1 MKIKITTIEQY
12 ILDTESEDWKEL
24 FEWIKKYD
32 SKNALPSSYSELCNY
47 LSNPD
52 AKYDLIELLFD
63 YTPYCENCEFTLM
76 ED

>member
-1 MKIKITTIEQY
+1 MKIKIVKTEQY
-12 ILDTESEDWKEL
+12 TLDTESEDWKEL

-47 LSNPD
+47 LSNPN
-52 AKYDLIELLFD
+52 ATYDLFDILFD
-63 YTPYCENCEFTLM
+63 YTPYCEHCKFELM

>member
-1 MKIKITTIEQY
+1 MKIKIVKTEQY
-12 ILDTESEDWKEL
+12 ILDTESEDYKDL
-24 FEWIKKYD
+24 FEWIEKYD
-32 SKNALPSSYSELCNY
+32 FKNALPSSYEELCKY

-52 AKYDLIELLFD
+52 ATYNLFDNLFD